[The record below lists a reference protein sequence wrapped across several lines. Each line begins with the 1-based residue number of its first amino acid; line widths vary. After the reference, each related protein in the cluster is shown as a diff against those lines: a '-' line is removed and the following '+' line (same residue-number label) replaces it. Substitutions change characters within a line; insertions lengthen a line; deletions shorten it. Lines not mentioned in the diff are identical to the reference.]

1 MGYDSEPVG
10 ALLSQVASP
19 SITPG
24 GGTCAAVVGATGAAL
39 CEMGCVHTVGKDG
52 YGDVEAA
59 LEATGEEL
67 RAARDRLLGLA
78 DADAAAARTLF
89 DAIGSGEDTERA
101 AKRATGVPLA
111 VAETCVA
118 VLEAA
123 ATVVAQGT
131 DTARPDVVTG
141 ALCVEG
147 ARRGALFT
155 VRTNA
160 DFLADDSFVADIERR
175 AADID
180 DRAASALAAIDDHV
194 GSRLWGGRGSMP

>member
-10 ALLSQVASP
+10 ALLSRVASP

-52 YGDVEAA
+52 YADVASE

-67 RAARDRLLGLA
+67 RAARERLLGLA
-78 DADAAAARTLF
+78 DADAAAARSLF
-89 DAIGSGEDTERA
+89 DAIDAGDDTERA

-123 ATVVAQGT
+123 VAVVEKGT

-160 DFLADDSFVADIERR
+160 DFLADESFVAETGRR
-175 AADID
+175 ADDLD
-180 DRAASALAAIDDHV
+180 DRAASALAEIEDHV
-194 GSRLWGGRGSMP
+194 GSRLWDGRS